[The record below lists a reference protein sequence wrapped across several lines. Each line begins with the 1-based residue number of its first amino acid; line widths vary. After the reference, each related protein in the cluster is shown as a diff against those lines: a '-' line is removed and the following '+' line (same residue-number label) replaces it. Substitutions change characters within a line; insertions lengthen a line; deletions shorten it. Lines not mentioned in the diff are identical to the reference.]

1 MNRRQGS
8 PRHDMRVS
16 VALAVTAMALTAC
29 SSPTA
34 TTPNGAIDNVK
45 LPIDNGSYTS
55 SPAPLPTGSVE
66 SREAS
71 GGKPAASAP
80 APGDA
85 PSGPMPE
92 VTVTVTAQP
101 TMDPATQQPALLRI
115 PSFDVSS
122 EVIRVGQD
130 ASGGVVV
137 PEDISVTGWYD
148 GSSWIDAPFGSIVL
162 VGHRDSAVDGAG
174 ALYGIEELQIGDS
187 IVLAGQDGQPH
198 RFRVREIKSVE
209 KTRFSSIVEDVFRP
223 DSPYRLTLITCG
235 GAFDESEGSYLSN
248 IIVTAYPE
256 Q

>member
-1 MNRRQGS
+1 MKRRAGML
-8 PRHDMRVS
+8 RRGVRAS
-16 VALAVTAMALTAC
+16 VALAATALALAAC
-29 SSPTA
+29 SSPPTA
-34 TTPNGAIDNVK
+34 MPSTVVDNVK
-45 LPIDNGSYTS
+45 LPMDNGSYAA
-55 SPAPLPTGSVE
+55 SPAPLPTGSV
-66 SREAS
+66 AS
-71 GGKPAASAP
+71 PGDRSGSPAASAP
-80 APGDA
+80 QPRDA
-85 PSGPMPE
+85 SAEPVPE

-101 TMDPATQQPALLRI
+101 TMDPASQQPALLRI

-137 PEDISVTGWYD
+137 PDNVSETGWYD

-187 IVLAGQDGQPH
+187 VVLAGQDGQPH

-209 KTRFSSIVEDVFRP
+209 KTRFSTIVEDVFRP

-235 GAFDESEGSYLSN
+235 GAFDDAEGSYLSN

-256 Q
+256 R